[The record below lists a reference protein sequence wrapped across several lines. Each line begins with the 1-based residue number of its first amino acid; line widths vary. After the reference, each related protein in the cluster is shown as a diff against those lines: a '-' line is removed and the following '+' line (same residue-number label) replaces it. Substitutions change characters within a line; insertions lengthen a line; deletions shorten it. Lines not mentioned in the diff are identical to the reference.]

1 MFKVFI
7 TLSAFTL
14 AVMCAPPGWPTA
26 EEAKAEMGASGLS
39 AQAADGILK
48 IATDSFA
55 SNQPAEGAEID
66 REAARAAFHQFI
78 DKVNEYIKTQS
89 PADQT
94 AYEAFV
100 AKKKA
105 DFESRIAARKP
116 ENQ

>member
-1 MFKVFI
+1 MLKVFI
-7 TLSAFTL
+7 TLSALTL

-26 EEAKAEMGASGLS
+26 EEAKAEMEASGLS

-48 IATDSFA
+48 IATDFA
-55 SNQPAEGAEID
+55 SNKPAEGTEID

-105 DFESRIAARKP
+105 DFESRIAARKA